1 MDAFKITI
9 IVAVLAS
16 LAVLGGIVVISQDA
30 INNAKIPE
38 VQKDK
43 VVSKTVI
50 ENGYP
55 ANFSVTLASGQ
66 VLYILDDSALY
77 DSILINQ
84 TYQFDC
90 RLDFKQKI
98 IFIETATLQDQIV

>member
-1 MDAFKITI
+1 MDAFKVTI

-16 LAVLGGIVVISQDA
+16 LAVLGGIVLISQDA
-30 INNAKIPE
+30 VNNAKIPE

-50 ENGYP
+50 TDGNP
-55 ANFSVTLASGQ
+55 ANFSVTLESGQ
-66 VLYILDDSALY
+66 ILYILKDSDLY
-77 DSILINQ
+77 DSILTNQ

-90 RLDFKQKI
+90 LLDFKQKI
-98 IFIETATLQDQIV
+98 IFIETATIQPPIT

>member
-1 MDAFKITI
+1 MDAFKVTI

-30 INNAKIPE
+30 IDNAKIPE

-50 ENGYP
+50 VGGLSSKLFRY
-55 ANFSVTLASGQ
+55 T
-66 VLYILDDSALY
+66 
-77 DSILINQ
+77 
-84 TYQFDC
+84 
-90 RLDFKQKI
+90 
-98 IFIETATLQDQIV
+98 